1 MSQSPL
7 PPPAGRQPASRN
19 LLRQRRAPVAP
30 PVSPRTPV
38 TPELEEE
45 EEEEEDEE

>member
-7 PPPAGRQPASRN
+7 PPPAGRQPPSRN
-19 LLRQRRAPVAP
+19 LLRQRKAPVSP

-38 TPELEEE
+38 TPEPED
-45 EEEEEDEE
+45 EEEEDEE